1 MCLMTDLTP
10 DQLAEGRRRYSDEG
24 ETLFLMW
31 IDDHWHDLLA
41 MAERT
46 AKAEDWIKDAESAIA
61 NRDIEIAELK
71 GDIAAIIRKHAPAA
85 THAATPPA
93 GPDDDAAE
101 SYRLQYEAA
110 KKMRDA
116 CKVRIDAHNKSR
128 WDNNAPDDYDLFESH
143 ELDNIDIATVIG
155 QPAKTCTWVKVAAP
169 EAPNGWCWKPGC
181 SGPRHYHTAHTF
193 CGFCGNRIVE
203 KEEKP

>member
-1 MCLMTDLTP
+1 MSDLTP
-10 DQLAEGRRRYSDEG
+10 EVLAEGRRLYNRAALHEWTAWCHKY
-24 ETLFLMW
+24 
-31 IDDHWHDLLA
+31 LLA
-41 MAERT
+41 AITMAERT
-46 AKAEDWIKDAESAIA
+46 AKAEDWIKDAQVAIG
-61 NRDIEIAELK
+61 NRDIEISILK
-71 GDIAAIIRKHAPAA
+71 DEVAAIIRKHAPAA

-143 ELDNIDIATVIG
+143 ELDNIDPAAIIG
-155 QPAKTCTWVKVAAP
+155 
-169 EAPNGWCWKPGC
+169 
-181 SGPRHYHTAHTF
+181 
-193 CGFCGNRIVE
+193 VE
-203 KEEKP
+203 KERTP

>member
-1 MCLMTDLTP
+1 MSDLTP
-10 DQLAEGRRRYSDEG
+10 EVLAEGRRLYAEFEAQFPLNTPKENENVQNYLRH
-24 ETLFLMW
+24 
-31 IDDHWHDLLA
+31 IKAWHLRNGKSLLA

-71 GDIAAIIRKHAPAA
+71 GEVEAIIRKHAPAA
-85 THAATPPA
+85 THAATPPADANADFYKHGYTPPA

-143 ELDNIDIATVIG
+143 ELDNIDPAAIIG
-155 QPAKTCTWVKVAAP
+155 
-169 EAPNGWCWKPGC
+169 
-181 SGPRHYHTAHTF
+181 
-193 CGFCGNRIVE
+193 VE
-203 KEEKP
+203 KEKP